1 MNAQENLSTARN
13 NLTAVQGR
21 VGVGQLPIET
31 LIANAVGAALSFAG
45 MIFLLFMIYAGYLW
59 FTARGDD
66 EQTKKAMGIIKTT
79 IVGLILLLSAGAI
92 TFFITTRLQ
101 TGGTTTG
108 LYNDSACNAKPGWS
122 CGDVGACVQRHDS
135 ESYNTIMTPVA
146 GDTPEMKLEVL
157 LTSGCNSDWC
167 QKGLCLGSA
176 GSNEKQRVCCKN

>member
-1 MNAQENLSTARN
+1 MNAAENLSTARN

-92 TFFITTRLQ
+92 TFFITASLQ
-101 TGGTTTG
+101 KGGAATGM
-108 LYNDSACNAKPGWS
+108 YNDSVCNAKPGWA
-122 CGDVGACVQRHDS
+122 CGDVGACVQKHNADLYSSIVGADKNASPEDVLDRLLS
-135 ESYNTIMTPVA
+135 NGCV
-146 GDTPEMKLEVL
+146 GDY
-157 LTSGCNSDWC
+157 C
-167 QKGLCLGSA
+167 QKGLCVGSA